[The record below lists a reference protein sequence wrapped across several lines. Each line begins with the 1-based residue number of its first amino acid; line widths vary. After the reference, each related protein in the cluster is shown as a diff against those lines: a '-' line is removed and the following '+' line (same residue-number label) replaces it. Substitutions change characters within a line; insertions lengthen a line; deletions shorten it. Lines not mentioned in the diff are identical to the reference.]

1 MLHGNEELMMYTE
14 LPLMPLD
21 EFQQQFYAA
30 LVEAGYDT
38 REKIIELVRE
48 VKLELAREAG
58 LFTES
63 LTDHL
68 VDNTIIS

>member
-68 VDNTIIS
+68 VDNMIIS